1 MNFPIQNESSV
12 LGLLRKY
19 RVQIQKQDQL
29 LTAYSGNQGF
39 YPEEDNLKKRVADL
53 QTKLIEQNMSTLKAG
68 DDKDKLV

>member
-1 MNFPIQNESSV
+1 MNFPIQNENSV

-19 RVQIQKQDQL
+19 RVQIQKQNQL
-29 LTAYSGNQGF
+29 LAAYSGHQGF
-39 YPEEDNLKKRVADL
+39 HPEEDNLKKRVADL